1 MFFKW
6 FQSMA
11 EIKINDKS
19 YDLDNLSENAKKQIA
34 SLQFVQSEILRLNAK
49 LAAFK
54 TAEIAYSKAI
64 EEEI

>member
-1 MFFKW
+1 MFLKLFKP
-6 FQSMA
+6 MA

-64 EEEI
+64 EEAI

>member
-1 MFFKW
+1 MP
-6 FQSMA
+6 

-19 YDLDNLSENAKKQIA
+19 YDVDKLSENAKNQIA
-34 SLQFVQSEILRLNAK
+34 SLQFVQNEIVRLNAK

-64 EEEI
+64 EEAI

>member
-1 MFFKW
+1 MP
-6 FQSMA
+6 

-19 YDLDNLSENAKKQIA
+19 YDIDKLSENAKNQIA
-34 SLQFVQSEILRLNAK
+34 SLQFVQSEIVRLNAK

-64 EEEI
+64 EEAI

>member
-1 MFFKW
+1 MP
-6 FQSMA
+6 

-19 YDLDNLSENAKKQIA
+19 YDIDKLSENAKNQIA
-34 SLQFVQSEILRLNAK
+34 SLQFVQNEIVRLNAK

-64 EEEI
+64 EEAI

>member
-1 MFFKW
+1 MP
-6 FQSMA
+6 

-19 YDLDNLSENAKKQIA
+19 YDVDKLSENAKNQIA
-34 SLQFVQSEILRLNAK
+34 SLRFVQSEIVRLNAK

-64 EEEI
+64 EEAI

>member
-1 MFFKW
+1 MP
-6 FQSMA
+6 

-19 YDLDNLSENAKKQIA
+19 YDVDKLSENAKNQIA
-34 SLQFVQSEILRLNAK
+34 SLQFVQSEIVRLNAK

-64 EEEI
+64 EEAI

>member
-1 MFFKW
+1 MP
-6 FQSMA
+6 

-19 YDLDNLSENAKKQIA
+19 YDVDKLSENAKNQIA
-34 SLQFVQSEILRLNAK
+34 SLQFVQSEIVRLNAK

-64 EEEI
+64 EKAI

>member
-1 MFFKW
+1 MP
-6 FQSMA
+6 

-19 YDLDNLSENAKKQIA
+19 YDVDKLSENAKNQIA
-34 SLQFVQSEILRLNAK
+34 SLQFVQSEIIRLNAK

-64 EEEI
+64 EEAL

>member
-1 MFFKW
+1 MP
-6 FQSMA
+6 

-19 YDLDNLSENAKKQIA
+19 YDIDKLSENAKNQIA
-34 SLQFVQSEILRLNAK
+34 SLQFVQSEIVRLNAK

-64 EEEI
+64 EKAI

>member
-6 FQSMA
+6 FESMA

-34 SLQFVQSEILRLNAK
+34 SLQFVQSGILRLNAK

>member
-1 MFFKW
+1 MP
-6 FQSMA
+6 

-19 YDLDNLSENAKKQIA
+19 YDLDKLSDNAKNQIA
-34 SLQFVQSEILRLNAK
+34 SLQFVQSEIVRLNAK

-64 EEEI
+64 EEAI

>member
-1 MFFKW
+1 MP
-6 FQSMA
+6 

-19 YDLDNLSENAKKQIA
+19 YDVDKLSENAKNQIA
-34 SLQFVQSEILRLNAK
+34 SLKFVQSEIVRLNAK

-64 EEEI
+64 EKAI

>member
-1 MFFKW
+1 MP
-6 FQSMA
+6 
-11 EIKINDKS
+11 EIKINNKS

-34 SLQFVQSEILRLNAK
+34 SLKFVQNEIIRLNAK

-64 EEEI
+64 EESI